1 MLQCQKCQQ
10 WFHQECIRNPNV
22 SQLLMG
28 DRFYEFVCT
37 LCTGTT
43 EEILNR
49 LPVGWV
55 DALHLILFN
64 LIVSNRKEHH
74 DLDTAIIP
82 LLKKKLKI
90 FACPSSVLKSSRIEP
105 NFIESLLKANKSKF
119 KCGSK
124 SSKKTR
130 YWTLVKVGP
139 PLAPHN
145 KIHQKDSS
153 VIDVNF
159 KSKQNHN
166 TANGSS
172 SSNAGSGGSQDQ
184 FNLHQRRPALKS
196 AENGKS
202 VTLKLTKKS
211 SFKNKFN
218 SFKDSIHTANSK
230 NFAKEFTNEASR
242 TNKWSLG
249 TLDTFIPRPKD
260 FLGLNNPFRTEVPVS
275 DSDYASSFLRPPCL
289 TKRKRKWSP
298 PSLGSAGSS
307 PHSSISSL
315 SSASDHPP
323 SINNNKFEDVCGSGN
338 ISGNSSCSESTN
350 MDTWKNNNENS
361 SSPSSSTSP
370 TSSSVKHLKWSINS
384 YFEADSR
391 IARGEKFQVI
401 AKRQDC
407 KGQEQHLVAWKDPIT
422 KPFLSPTSSS
432 RNNEDSSS
440 S

>member
-37 LCTGTT
+37 LCTGST
-43 EEILNR
+43 EETLNR

-105 NFIESLLKANKSKF
+105 NFIESLLKGNKSKF

-145 KIHQKDSS
+145 KIYQKDSS

-159 KSKQNHN
+159 KSKHN
-166 TANGSS
+166 NAANGTSTS
-172 SSNAGSGGSQDQ
+172 TNAGNSQDNL
-184 FNLHQRRPALKS
+184 FNLNQRRPALKS

-218 SFKDSIHTANSK
+218 TFKDSIHTANSK
-230 NFAKEFTNEASR
+230 NFAKEFSNEASSR
-242 TNKWSLG
+242 TNKWSSLG

-260 FLGLNNPFRTEVPVS
+260 FLGLNNPFRTEVPGGVS
-275 DSDYASSFLRPPCL
+275 DSDYTPSFLRPPCL

-315 SSASDHPP
+315 SSASDHP
-323 SINNNKFEDVCGSGN
+323 STINNNKFEDVCGSGN
-338 ISGNSSCSESTN
+338 ISGNSSSSESTN
-350 MDTWKNNNENS
+350 LDTWKNNENS
-361 SSPSSSTSP
+361 SSSASP
-370 TSSSVKHLKWSINS
+370 NSSSVKHLKWSINS

-391 IARGEKFQVI
+391 MARGEKFQVI

-407 KGQEQHLVAWKDPIT
+407 KGHEQHLVAWKDPIT
-422 KPFLSPTSSS
+422 KPFLSPTTSS

-440 S
+440 